1 MIAPFRDKAWTV
13 NRLGAVARKHGS
25 HEACLRVTNTL
36 YGFNAMEVQ
45 EAFIKIREQVR
56 QLGP

>member
-1 MIAPFRDKAWTV
+1 MPFRDKAWTV

-56 QLGP
+56 QLVS